1 MKTHNLL
8 IATLVLLAGQ
18 SLAAGDQRWY
28 SDEQVTRGQP
38 LFLQNCASCHGQNA
52 ESTPN
57 WKQTDANG
65 NYPPPPLN
73 GTAHTWHHDLDL
85 LRRTIREG
93 GAKIGGQMPG
103 FENSLSAAEI
113 DSIIAFF
120 QSKWPDDIYQRWAG
134 RFLATELPSLTD
146 VIKAQEASVTK
157 LLRQRIGDAKIDDLD
172 ESPVANVWR
181 VRLGNRYVYL
191 LEDGKYALTG
201 DLIDLEKGLN
211 LTEQSRR
218 ATTLEAISGFSD
230 ADLVVFHA
238 SGEPRTVL
246 NVFTDTSCMFCQK
259 LHNDIGELQAAG
271 ITVRYIPYARGGRAG
286 PGYQHLRS
294 VWCAEDRKQA
304 MTDAKNRIYDNLP
317 PGDCA
322 AAALVDRGYVSGNK
336 IGISGTPALIKSN
349 GEKIE
354 GYSSYRE
361 LIPQIL
367 R

>member
-1 MKTHNLL
+1 MKIFNLL

-18 SLAAGDQRWY
+18 ALAAGEQRWY
-28 SDEQVTRGQP
+28 SEEQVTQGQP
-38 LFLQNCASCHGQNA
+38 LFLQNCASCHGKNGEA
-52 ESTPN
+52 TPN

-93 GAKIGGQMPG
+93 GARLGGQMPG
-103 FENSLSAAEI
+103 FEGSLSAAEI
-113 DSIIAFF
+113 DSIVAFF

-134 RFLATELPSLTD
+134 RFLSTELPSLTD
-146 VIKAQEASVTK
+146 VVDAQQASVTK
-157 LLRQRIGDAKIDDLD
+157 LLRQRIGGATIDDVA
-172 ESPVANVWR
+172 ESSAANVWR

-201 DLIDLEKGLN
+201 DLIDLEQGLN
-211 LTEQSRR
+211 LTEQLRR
-218 ATTLEAISGFSD
+218 ASTLEAISGFGD
-230 ADLVVFHA
+230 GDLVVFRA
-238 SGEPRTVL
+238 TAEPRAVL
-246 NVFTDTSCMFCQK
+246 SIFTDTSCPYCQK
-259 LHNDIGELQAAG
+259 LHSDIDKLQAAG
-271 ITVRYIPYARGGRAG
+271 ITVRYIPYPRGGRNG
-286 PGYQHLRS
+286 PGYRHLQS

-317 PGDCA
+317 AGNCA
-322 AAALVDRGYVSGNK
+322 AAALVDRGYIAGND

-354 GYSSYRE
+354 GYSTYQE
-361 LIPQIL
+361 LIPQVL